1 MPLTMK
7 ATPLLAGSLFA
18 LLATSGVAA
27 HHSFAAEYDGMQP
40 VTVSGSVAKI
50 EWTNPHIHF
59 FVDVKTDAGT
69 IMQWKFEGYP
79 PNMLVRQGWKRDV
92 TLKPGDTITVSGWRA
107 RFDPNLG
114 AAREVTFADGRK
126 LNAGPPA
133 GTGGQ

>member
-1 MPLTMK
+1 MK
-7 ATPLLAGSLFA
+7 PLLLA
-18 LLATSGVAA
+18 LSAAVLLTAPLSA

-40 VTVSGSVAKI
+40 VTVSGTVAKI

-59 FVDVKTDAGT
+59 FVDVKSDDGAVK
-69 IMQWKFEGYP
+69 QWKFEGYP

-92 TLKPGDTITVSGWRA
+92 TLKVGDTVTVFGWRA

-114 AAREVTFADGRK
+114 AAREVTFADGHK

>member
-1 MPLTMK
+1 MK
-7 ATPLLAGSLFA
+7 TVYAAAACAFVMTATLAG
-18 LLATSGVAA
+18 
-27 HHSFAAEYDGMQP
+27 HHSFAAEYDASKP
-40 VTVSGSVAKI
+40 ITVKGTVARVD
-50 EWTNPHIHF
+50 WTNPHIHF
-59 FVDVKTDAGT
+59 YLDVKVDAGAVT
-69 IMQWKFEGYP
+69 QIKFEGYP